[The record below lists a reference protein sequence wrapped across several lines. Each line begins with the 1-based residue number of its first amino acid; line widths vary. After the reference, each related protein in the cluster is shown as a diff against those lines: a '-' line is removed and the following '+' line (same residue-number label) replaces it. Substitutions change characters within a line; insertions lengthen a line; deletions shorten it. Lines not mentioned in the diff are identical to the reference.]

1 MKPQLLIL
9 APLSA
14 DSLERISQ
22 GYDTLYAPDAI
33 SRDKAVSEH
42 GAAIQAVLTIGTLG
56 LSADEIERMPRLSF
70 VAALGVGYE
79 KIDLDA
85 TRARGIVVANGAGS
99 NAACVADH
107 AMALLLAVI
116 RDLNRL
122 DRLCREGVW
131 RDALPMQDSVTG
143 KRLGILGLG
152 SIGEQL
158 ARRAVA
164 FDMSIGYHS
173 RHPRSDCAYR
183 YFSDVEA
190 LARWCDCLVVAVPGG
205 AATHHLVDAAV
216 LHALGPAGYLV
227 NVARGSV
234 VDSTALAHALEEKR
248 IAGAALD
255 VYESEPEPPQALLHL
270 DNLILTPH
278 VGGRSPQALEQS
290 IQLFLQNIGRHFAG
304 EPPLTPV

>member
-33 SRDKAVSEH
+33 SRDKAITEH

-56 LSADEIERMPRLSF
+56 LSADEIERMPHLSF

-85 TRARGIVVANGAGS
+85 ARARGIVVANGAGS

-107 AMALLLAVI
+107 AMALLLAAI

-131 RDALPMQDSVTG
+131 RDELPMQDGVTG

-152 SIGEQL
+152 SIGTQL

-183 YFSDVEA
+183 YFPSVQE
-190 LARWCDCLVVAVPGG
+190 LAHWCDCLVVAVPGG
-205 AATHHLVDAAV
+205 ASTHHLVDAAV

-234 VDSTALAHALEEKR
+234 VDTMALAHALDGKQ

-255 VYESEPEPPQALLHL
+255 VYESEPEPPQPLLHL

-290 IQLFLQNIGRHFAG
+290 IQLFLQNIARHFAG

>member
-22 GYDTLYAPDAI
+22 GYDTLYAPDAA
-33 SRDKAVSEH
+33 SRDKAVIEH
-42 GAAIQAVLTIGTLG
+42 GATIQAVLTIGTIG
-56 LSADEIERMPRLSF
+56 LSADEIERMPQLSF

-85 TRARGIVVANGAGS
+85 ARARGIVIANGAGS

-131 RDALPMQDSVTG
+131 RDALPMQDGVTG

-158 ARRAVA
+158 ARRATA
-164 FDMSIGYHS
+164 FDMSVGYHS
-173 RHPRSDCAYR
+173 RRARNDYAYR
-183 YFSDVEA
+183 YFADVHE
-190 LARWCDCLVVAVPGG
+190 LAHWCDCLVVAIPGG
-205 AATHHLVDAAV
+205 AATHHMVDASV
-216 LHALGPAGYLV
+216 LQALGPEGYLV

-234 VDSTALAHALEEKR
+234 VDTAALAHALEEKQ

-290 IQLFLQNIGRHFAG
+290 IQLFLQNIDRHFAG